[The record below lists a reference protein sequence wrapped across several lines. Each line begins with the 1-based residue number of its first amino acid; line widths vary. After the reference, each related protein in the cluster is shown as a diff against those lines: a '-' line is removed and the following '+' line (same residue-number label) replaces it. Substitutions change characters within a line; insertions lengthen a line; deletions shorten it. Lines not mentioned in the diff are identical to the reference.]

1 MASAV
6 NVLRL
11 VLLVLGLVAL
21 LWVAYNIGKVIL
33 RLVAG
38 LAFLALIAAAV
49 WILLFRTPHPRNPPH
64 RSHHGSHLLPPL
76 RSQA

>member
-1 MASAV
+1 M
-6 NVLRL
+6 RL
-11 VLLVLGLVAL
+11 LTLILLAAGLVAL

-38 LAFLALIAAAV
+38 LLFLAVIAAVAWAV
-49 WILLFRTPHPRNPPH
+49 FFRSHQSRNFPP
-64 RSHHGSHLLPPL
+64 RSHHVSHFLPAL